1 MAHNPVT
8 FPEVSS
14 KGSIIDTGKE
24 AFIAV
29 SAEYTESSPLVRN
42 LDVKRRNCIFADEKN
57 VPKAEITVFKFYSQ
71 VCICITFVHFQCLE
85 KNLTFL
91 PFVGKLSARMSSKN
105 TSENLW
111 MFAILLPKAGCH
123 PPIPRRFSKSDS
135 VLHSRGESCAASNLT
150 CIDLRVVRAGNV

>member
-42 LDVKRRNCIFADEKN
+42 LDVERRNCIFADEKN
-57 VPKAEITVFKFYSQ
+57 VPRAEITVFKVYSQ
-71 VCICITFVHFQCLE
+71 VSLDNILKGLQ
-85 KNLTFL
+85 KNIKDF
-91 PFVGKLSARMSSKN
+91 S
-105 TSENLW
+105 
-111 MFAILLPKAGCH
+111 I
-123 PPIPRRFSKSDS
+123 RRKT
-135 VLHSRGESCAASNLT
+135 VYW
-150 CIDLRVVRAGNV
+150 NVEQKYF

>member
-57 VPKAEITVFKFYSQ
+57 VPRAEITVFKVYSQ
-71 VCICITFVHFQCLE
+71 VCPKCFQ
-85 KNLTFL
+85 KNL
-91 PFVGKLSARMSSKN
+91 FVFTICRK
-105 TSENLW
+105 
-111 MFAILLPKAGCH
+111 IVC
-123 PPIPRRFSKSDS
+123 
-135 VLHSRGESCAASNLT
+135 
-150 CIDLRVVRAGNV
+150 

>member
-57 VPKAEITVFKFYSQ
+57 VPRAEITVFKVYSQ
-71 VCICITFVHFQCLE
+71 VGLE
-85 KNLTFL
+85 KHFYILNIKYLENN
-91 PFVGKLSARMSSKN
+91 KN
-105 TSENLW
+105 IRS
-111 MFAILLPKAGCH
+111 ICRK
-123 PPIPRRFSKSDS
+123 IVS
-135 VLHSRGESCAASNLT
+135 
-150 CIDLRVVRAGNV
+150 

>member
-57 VPKAEITVFKFYSQ
+57 VPRAEITVFKVYSQ
-71 VCICITFVHFQCLE
+71 VCLIFFNVSRKKHFFIICRKIVY
-85 KNLTFL
+85 
-91 PFVGKLSARMSSKN
+91 
-105 TSENLW
+105 
-111 MFAILLPKAGCH
+111 
-123 PPIPRRFSKSDS
+123 
-135 VLHSRGESCAASNLT
+135 
-150 CIDLRVVRAGNV
+150 